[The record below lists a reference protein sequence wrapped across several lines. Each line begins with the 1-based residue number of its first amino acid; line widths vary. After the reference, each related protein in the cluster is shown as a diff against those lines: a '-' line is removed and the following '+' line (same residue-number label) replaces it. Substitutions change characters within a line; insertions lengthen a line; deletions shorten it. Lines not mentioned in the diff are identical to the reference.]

1 MQKSRLTN
9 LFQTMWIL
17 ATNLAKSKGQRS
29 EFQGPGLLKPFLSQ
43 IWMSVGVLGLI
54 LDVSAA
60 VFDRGFWFWRYN
72 SISDVAGQNIH
83 MRLLRDH
90 QPKRKLT

>member
-1 MQKSRLTN
+1 
-9 LFQTMWIL
+9 MWIL

-60 VFDRGFWFWRYN
+60 VFDRGF
-72 SISDVAGQNIH
+72 
-83 MRLLRDH
+83 
-90 QPKRKLT
+90 